1 MRSNEVCK
9 HLILLFCLKST
20 LNFLKI
26 LKRNHRLQDL
36 KMYSLTYR
44 GNETLFLKIARN
56 TE

>member
-44 GNETLFLKIARN
+44 GNETLFLKIVTN